1 MQKIFPLHCKISL
14 TTYTRTVRFCL
25 LQIQFFR
32 VFNTQNLPVLL
43 TLETVCRTPVQ
54 PLSSVSGHK
63 RYNTLDFA
71 SKIVCQQGCCSPLL
85 EAQSQGDFSLWIP
98 HIFHSQADIQILS
111 RIWKIYFLWK
121 RKATVFISKDEL
133 CSFLSLLT
141 TNDYFLSLFI
151 YRFSPFIIAFTFLI
165 LSASNAF
172 KSVIISWYSVG
183 WLFPS
188 SKNSDGVTPK
198 YSQI

>member
-85 EAQSQGDFSLWIP
+85 ETQSQRSYAPLDTPLCSCRGHLSHLGLLDFSCP
-98 HIFHSQADIQILS
+98 NMKPSHRF
-111 RIWKIYFLWK
+111 
-121 RKATVFISKDEL
+121 
-133 CSFLSLLT
+133 
-141 TNDYFLSLFI
+141 NSLFI
-151 YRFSPFIIAFTFLI
+151 LNLCAVSL
-165 LSASNAF
+165 L
-172 KSVIISWYSVG
+172 
-183 WLFPS
+183 
-188 SKNSDGVTPK
+188 
-198 YSQI
+198 